1 MLFHITK
8 FTERTLYKTNYFY
21 PNINNIL
28 CMCIKPLT
36 TWKFQLS
43 FTVGK
48 SSNILILNY

>member
-28 CMCIKPLT
+28 CMCINLRMY
-36 TWKFQLS
+36 LRM
-43 FTVGK
+43 
-48 SSNILILNY
+48 